1 MIIVRTPLRISFF
14 GGGTDIPSF
23 YSKKDGM
30 VISAA
35 INKHIYL
42 SAHPMFESDEIL
54 LKYSSIEKVKNVEDI
69 RHNIFRELLKK
80 HKITGVDIGVS
91 SDIPSGTGLGSS
103 SSFTVG
109 LSKLINIYSG
119 RDLEKAQIAKEAC
132 EIEIDSLKQL
142 IGKQDQY
149 AAAYGGLNRIE
160 FLRDESVNVKPL
172 ELGVPAIKVLNDS
185 LYLVRIGKTRSAG
198 EMLNKQASVNNRNGK
213 SDKALGKLLE
223 LTREVNDS
231 DFKDIEVLGDRLNQS
246 WRLKKESNPFA
257 SSSDIDELIDLGLSN
272 GAVGAKLLGAG
283 GAGFVLFVVASDSR
297 EKFLARLTSRK
308 VLNIH
313 IDFEGSKLIYDI

>member
-109 LSKLINIYSG
+109 LSKLINIYS
-119 RDLEKAQIAKEAC
+119 
-132 EIEIDSLKQL
+132 
-142 IGKQDQY
+142 
-149 AAAYGGLNRIE
+149 
-160 FLRDESVNVKPL
+160 V
-172 ELGVPAIKVLNDS
+172 
-185 LYLVRIGKTRSAG
+185 
-198 EMLNKQASVNNRNGK
+198 
-213 SDKALGKLLE
+213 
-223 LTREVNDS
+223 
-231 DFKDIEVLGDRLNQS
+231 
-246 WRLKKESNPFA
+246 
-257 SSSDIDELIDLGLSN
+257 
-272 GAVGAKLLGAG
+272 
-283 GAGFVLFVVASDSR
+283 
-297 EKFLARLTSRK
+297 
-308 VLNIH
+308 
-313 IDFEGSKLIYDI
+313 